1 MMVRVEIAMAVTAMV
16 ITISAAIATVIM
28 VPIRLRGMGAGQA
41 EAQNTGEKKRFPELH
56 DTEPPSSFIK
66 YGRGGV
72 AKPGREEGRNK
83 AQIRARQCGEARGN
97 PAFCRDSRTLFI
109 KIIALWSEALA
120 KPRPVD
126 KESA

>member
-1 MMVRVEIAMAVTAMV
+1 MMVRVEIAMAVSAMV
-16 ITISAAIATVIM
+16 ITISAAIAIATVIM

-83 AQIRARQCGEARGN
+83 AQIRARQCGEAR
-97 PAFCRDSRTLFI
+97 
-109 KIIALWSEALA
+109 
-120 KPRPVD
+120 
-126 KESA
+126 